1 MPGQVSALLRP
12 LAGCVAAGI
21 VVGLVVAGLG
31 SRIVM
36 RILALA
42 DADARGTFTEN
53 GNQVGD
59 VTAGGTL
66 GLIVFVGIPSGVA
79 AGLIVFL
86 VRRWLPSPLAWR
98 GLALSLVLLALLGG
112 TVLDA
117 DNVDFRLLEPA
128 GLAVALFG
136 ALFFLAGYALAAL
149 ADRWGPGVPAVFFR
163 RGVTVVGA
171 IILAVVVGLGLADLG
186 SEIVE
191 IV

>member
-1 MPGQVSALLRP
+1 MPGQVSALLRS
-12 LAGCVAAGI
+12 LAGCVAAGV
-21 VVGLVVAGLG
+21 VVGLLVAGLG
-31 SRIVM
+31 SRVVM

-53 GNQVGD
+53 GNRVGD
-59 VTAGGTL
+59 ITVGGTL
-66 GLIVFVGIPSGVA
+66 GLIGFVGIPSGVA

-86 VRRWLPSPLAWR
+86 GRRWLPSRLVWR

-136 ALFFLAGYALAAL
+136 ALFFLAGYALAPL
-149 ADRWGPGVPAVFFR
+149 ADRWGPDVPAFFFR
-163 RGVTVVGA
+163 RGVTVGGA
-171 IILAVVVGLGLADLG
+171 VILAVAVGLGLADLG
-186 SEIVE
+186 RAIVE

>member
-1 MPGQVSALLRP
+1 MPGQVSALLRS
-12 LAGCVAAGI
+12 LAGCVAAGV
-21 VVGLVVAGLG
+21 VVGLLVAGLG
-31 SRIVM
+31 SRVVM

-53 GNQVGD
+53 GNRVGD
-59 VTAGGTL
+59 ITVGGTL
-66 GLIVFVGIPSGVA
+66 GLVGFVGIPSGVA

-86 VRRWLPSPLAWR
+86 GRRWLPSRPVWR

-117 DNVDFRLLEPA
+117 DNIDFRLLEPA

-136 ALFFLAGYALAAL
+136 ALFFLAGYALAVL
-149 ADRWGPGVPAVFFR
+149 ADRWGPGVPAFFLR

-171 IILAVVVGLGLADLG
+171 VILVVVVGLGLADLG
-186 SEIVE
+186 RAVVE

>member
-1 MPGQVSALLRP
+1 MRGQVSALLRP
-12 LAGCVAAGI
+12 LAGCVAAGV

-42 DADARGTFTEN
+42 DTDARGTFTEN

-59 VTAGGTL
+59 ITVGGTL
-66 GLIVFVGIPSGVA
+66 SLIVFVGIPSGVA

-86 VRRWLPSPLAWR
+86 ARRWFPPRLPWR

-117 DNVDFRLLEPA
+117 DNVDFRLLEPP

-149 ADRWGPGVPAVFFR
+149 ADRWGPGVPTVFYRGDVTLVGGAV
-163 RGVTVVGA
+163 
-171 IILAVVVGLGLADLG
+171 LVVVVAFGLVDVARTIA
-186 SEIVE
+186 EIV
-191 IV
+191 

>member
-1 MPGQVSALLRP
+1 MPGQVSALARS
-12 LAGCVAAGI
+12 LAGCVAAGV
-21 VVGLVVAGLG
+21 VVGLLVAGLG
-31 SRIVM
+31 SRVVM

-42 DADARGTFTEN
+42 DADARGTITEN
-53 GNQVGD
+53 GNRVGD
-59 VTAGGTL
+59 ITVGGTL
-66 GLIVFVGIPSGVA
+66 GLVVFVGIPSGVA

-86 VRRWLPSPLAWR
+86 ARRWLPPRRVWR

-117 DNVDFRLLEPA
+117 DNVDFRLLQPV

-136 ALFFLAGYALAAL
+136 ALFFLAGSALAML
-149 ADRWGPGVPAVFFR
+149 ADRWGPGVPAFFLR

-186 SEIVE
+186 WAIAEIV
-191 IV
+191 

>member
-1 MPGQVSALLRP
+1 MPGQVSALLRS
-12 LAGCVAAGI
+12 LAGCVAAGV
-21 VVGLVVAGLG
+21 VVGLLVAGLG
-31 SRIVM
+31 SRVVM

-53 GNQVGD
+53 GNRVGD
-59 VTAGGTL
+59 ITVGGTL

-86 VRRWLPSPLAWR
+86 GRRWLPSRLVWR

-136 ALFFLAGYALAAL
+136 ALFFVAGYALAPL
-149 ADRWGPGVPAVFFR
+149 ADRWGPGVPAFFFR
-163 RGVTVVGA
+163 RGVTVGGA
-171 IILAVVVGLGLADLG
+171 VILVVAVGLGLADLG
-186 SEIVE
+186 RAIVE